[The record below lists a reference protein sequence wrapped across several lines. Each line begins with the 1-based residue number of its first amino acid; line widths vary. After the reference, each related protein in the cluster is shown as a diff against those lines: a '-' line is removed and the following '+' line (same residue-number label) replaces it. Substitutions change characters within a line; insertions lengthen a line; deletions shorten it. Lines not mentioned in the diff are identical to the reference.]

1 MLTDSRP
8 ATERHGAQGKA
19 AVGGREENFF
29 HRCYYTR
36 MRWLDRLERPLG
48 FLAIPQF
55 PLFIAA
61 ANGIIYFM
69 AQAQPAFVG
78 KLVLDPELVRAGEWW
93 RIFSFL
99 FVPPQMNPLFL
110 VFWLLLLYQYATA
123 LENAWGEFHFFIF
136 YLLGAAATVLAALLV
151 LHEPLGNVSLNTSL
165 FLAFATLY
173 PDVELLIF
181 FILPIKVKYLA
192 WFVWL
197 TIALS
202 FVLGSFATRVAL
214 GAALANYGLFF
225 GEDLWKAA
233 QLRWEVYKNRRR
245 FKP

>member
-1 MLTDSRP
+1 M
-8 ATERHGAQGKA
+8 K
-19 AVGGREENFF
+19 
-29 HRCYYTR
+29 
-36 MRWLDRLERPLG
+36 WLNYLERRIG
-48 FLAIPQF
+48 FLSIPQF

-69 AQAQPAFVG
+69 SQAQPAFVER
-78 KLVLDPELVRAGEWW
+78 LILDPVAVRAGEWW
-93 RIFSFL
+93 RVLTFL

-110 VFWLLLLYQYATA
+110 VFWLLLLYQYAMA

-136 YLLGAAATVLAALLV
+136 YLLGAAATVLSALLV
-151 LHEPLGNVSLNTSL
+151 LHEPLGNVPLNTTL

-181 FILPIKVKYLA
+181 FVLPIKVKYLA

-197 TIALS
+197 TIAAS
-202 FVLGSFATRVAL
+202 FVLGSFTTRVAL
-214 GAALANYGLFF
+214 GASLANYGLFF
-225 GEDLWKAA
+225 GADIWRAA
-233 QLRWEVYKNRRR
+233 QLKWEVYQNRRR

>member
-1 MLTDSRP
+1 
-8 ATERHGAQGKA
+8 
-19 AVGGREENFF
+19 
-29 HRCYYTR
+29 
-36 MRWLDRLERPLG
+36 MRWLSYLERRIG
-48 FLAIPQF
+48 FLSIPQF

-69 AQAQPAFVG
+69 SQAQPVFVER
-78 KLVLDPELVRAGEWW
+78 LILDPVAVRAGEWW
-93 RIFSFL
+93 RVFTFL

-136 YLLGAAATVLAALLV
+136 YLLGAAATVIAALLV
-151 LHEPLGNVSLNTSL
+151 LHEPLGNVPLNTSL

-197 TIALS
+197 TMAAS
-202 FVLGSFATRVAL
+202 FVFGSFTTRIAI
-214 GAALANYGLFF
+214 GASLANYGLFF
-225 GEDLWKAA
+225 GADIWMAA

>member
-1 MLTDSRP
+1 M
-8 ATERHGAQGKA
+8 K
-19 AVGGREENFF
+19 
-29 HRCYYTR
+29 
-36 MRWLDRLERPLG
+36 WLNYLERRIG
-48 FLAIPQF
+48 FLSIPQF

-69 AQAQPAFVG
+69 GQAQPVFVER
-78 KLVLDPELVRAGEWW
+78 LILDPVAVRAGEWW
-93 RIFSFL
+93 RVFTFL

-151 LHEPLGNVSLNTSL
+151 LHEPLGNVPLNTTL

-197 TIALS
+197 TIAIA
-202 FVLGSFATRVAL
+202 FVLGSFTTRIAL
-214 GAALANYGLFF
+214 GASLGNYGLFF
-225 GEDLWKAA
+225 GADIWRAV
-233 QLRWEVYKNRRR
+233 QLKWEVYQNRRR
-245 FKP
+245 FRP